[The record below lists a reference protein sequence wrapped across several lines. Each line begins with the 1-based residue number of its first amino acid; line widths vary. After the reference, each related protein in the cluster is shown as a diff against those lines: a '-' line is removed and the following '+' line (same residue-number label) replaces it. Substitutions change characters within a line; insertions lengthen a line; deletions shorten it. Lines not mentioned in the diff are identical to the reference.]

1 MDSDKPSRE
10 IGFWKFLFLST
21 LYGCVY
27 TAGIL
32 LLLHLARIIIL
43 I

>member
-1 MDSDKPSRE
+1 MVSNKPSRE

-21 LYGCVY
+21 LYTCAY
-27 TAGIL
+27 TALIL

-43 I
+43 V

>member
-1 MDSDKPSRE
+1 MVSDKPSRE
-10 IGFWKFLFLST
+10 IGFWKFLFFTT
-21 LYGCVY
+21 LYACAYAVL
-27 TAGIL
+27 IL